1 MRLVRHPDAAAFAA
15 VALPYLAVDPARHT
29 ITLTM
34 LDGLLRSGAPP
45 ALAMTLHEDDVLVGA
60 VLRPAD
66 RGILVSGLP
75 PRYAGVV
82 AAALAGTQL
91 PGAVGPVAEAEAFAE
106 AWTAPVQ
113 HRFDQRLFEL
123 GTLTPPVGVPGAARP
138 ATAADAALLGAWR
151 AAFTAETGVGQS
163 GSRPPPE
170 VAVGQSGSRPPPEV
184 AVGQSG
190 SRPPP
195 EVAVGQTGSHPPPE
209 VAVGPGEWLW
219 QVDGVPV
226 AQASARPVIA
236 GMSRIGPVYTPPE
249 HRRHGYGAAV
259 TAAAS
264 RWALDVGARLV
275 VLFTDAGNPSTNAL
289 YPRLGYRYRHDAV
302 MLEFACPG

>member
-113 HRFDQRLFEL
+113 HRFDQRLFVL

-151 AAFTAETGVGQS
+151 AAFTAETGVGQT
-163 GSRPPPE
+163 GSHPPAE
-170 VAVGQSGSRPPPEV
+170 TH
-184 AVGQSG
+184 
-190 SRPPP
+190 
-195 EVAVGQTGSHPPPE
+195 VGQTGSHPPPE

>member
-113 HRFDQRLFEL
+113 HRFDQRLFAL

-151 AAFTAETGVGQS
+151 AAFTAETGVGQT
-163 GSRPPPE
+163 
-170 VAVGQSGSRPPPEV
+170 
-184 AVGQSG
+184 G

>member
-91 PGAVGPVAEAEAFAE
+91 PGAVGPLAEAEAFAE

-113 HRFDQRLFEL
+113 HRFDQRLFAL

-151 AAFTAETGVGQS
+151 AAFTAETGVGQI

-170 VAVGQSGSRPPPEV
+170 VAVGQTSSRPLPEV
-184 AVGQSG
+184 AVG
-190 SRPPP
+190 P
-195 EVAVGQTGSHPPPE
+195 TGSHPPPE

-259 TAAAS
+259 TVAAS
-264 RWALDVGARLV
+264 RWALDVGARCV
-275 VLFTDAGNPSTNAL
+275 VLFTDATNPTTNAL

-302 MLEFACPG
+302 MLEFARRG

>member
-1 MRLVRHPDAAAFAA
+1 
-15 VALPYLAVDPARHT
+15 
-29 ITLTM
+29 
-34 LDGLLRSGAPP
+34 
-45 ALAMTLHEDDVLVGA
+45 
-60 VLRPAD
+60 
-66 RGILVSGLP
+66 
-75 PRYAGVV
+75 
-82 AAALAGTQL
+82 
-91 PGAVGPVAEAEAFAE
+91 
-106 AWTAPVQ
+106 
-113 HRFDQRLFEL
+113 
-123 GTLTPPVGVPGAARP
+123 
-138 ATAADAALLGAWR
+138 
-151 AAFTAETGVGQS
+151 
-163 GSRPPPE
+163 
-170 VAVGQSGSRPPPEV
+170 
-184 AVGQSG
+184 
-190 SRPPP
+190 
-195 EVAVGQTGSHPPPE
+195 VGQTGSHPPE

>member
-60 VLRPAD
+60 VLRRAD
-66 RGILVSGLP
+66 RSILVSGLP

-113 HRFDQRLFEL
+113 HRFDQRLFAL

-151 AAFTAETGVGQS
+151 AAFAAETGVGQT

-170 VAVGQSGSRPPPEV
+170 VAVGQSGSHPPPEV

-190 SRPPP
+190 SHPPQ

-236 GMSRIGPVYTPPE
+236 GMSRIGPVYTQPE

>member
-106 AWTAPVQ
+106 AWQAPVQ
-113 HRFDQRLFEL
+113 HRFDQRLFVL

-151 AAFTAETGVGQS
+151 AAFTAETGVGQT
-163 GSRPPPE
+163 GSH
-170 VAVGQSGSRPPPEV
+170 
-184 AVGQSG
+184 
-190 SRPPP
+190 PP

>member
-15 VALPYLAVDPARHT
+15 VALPFFAADPARHT
-29 ITLTM
+29 ITLTT
-34 LDGLLRSGAPP
+34 LDGLLRAGAPP
-45 ALAMTLHEDDVLVGA
+45 ALAMTLHEDDELVGA
-60 VLRPAD
+60 VLR
-66 RGILVSGLP
+66 REGRSILVSGLP

-82 AAALAGTQL
+82 AAALAGAPL

-106 AWTAPVQ
+106 AWTAPVH
-113 HRFDQRLFEL
+113 HRFDQRLFAL

-138 ATAADAALLGAWR
+138 ATSADAALLGAWR
-151 AAFTAETGVGQS
+151 VAFTAETGVGQ
-163 GSRPPPE
+163 
-170 VAVGQSGSRPPPEV
+170 
-184 AVGQSG
+184 
-190 SRPPP
+190 
-195 EVAVGQTGSHPPPE
+195 TGSHPPE
-209 VAVGPGEWLW
+209 VAVGPGEWVW

-249 HRRHGYGAAV
+249 HRRHGYGAAA

-264 RWALDVGARLV
+264 RWALDVGARCV
-275 VLFTDAGNPSTNAL
+275 VLFTDARNPTTNAL

-302 MLEFACPG
+302 MLEFARVQGRRGG

>member
-151 AAFTAETGVGQS
+151 AAFTAETGVGQT

-184 AVGQSG
+184 
-190 SRPPP
+190 P
-195 EVAVGQTGSHPPPE
+195 VGQTGSHPPPE

-289 YPRLGYRYRHDAV
+289 YPRLGYRYHHDAV
-302 MLEFACPG
+302 MLEFARPG

>member
-106 AWTAPVQ
+106 AWTAPVH
-113 HRFDQRLFEL
+113 HRFDQRLFAL
-123 GTLTPPVGVPGAARP
+123 GTLTPPVGVRGAARP

-151 AAFTAETGVGQS
+151 AAFTAETGVGQT
-163 GSRPPPE
+163 
-170 VAVGQSGSRPPPEV
+170 
-184 AVGQSG
+184 G

-195 EVAVGQTGSHPPPE
+195 EVAVGQTGSRPPPAVAVGQTGSHPPE

>member
-60 VLRPAD
+60 VLRRAD

-113 HRFDQRLFEL
+113 HRFDQRLFAL

-151 AAFTAETGVGQS
+151 AAFTAETGVGQT
-163 GSRPPPE
+163 
-170 VAVGQSGSRPPPEV
+170 
-184 AVGQSG
+184 G

>member
-151 AAFTAETGVGQS
+151 AAFTAETGVGQT
-163 GSRPPPE
+163 
-170 VAVGQSGSRPPPEV
+170 GSRPPPEV

>member
-113 HRFDQRLFEL
+113 HRFDQRLFAL

-151 AAFTAETGVGQS
+151 AAFTAETGVGQT
-163 GSRPPPE
+163 
-170 VAVGQSGSRPPPEV
+170 
-184 AVGQSG
+184 G

-195 EVAVGQTGSHPPPE
+195 EVAVGQTGSRPPPAVAVGQTGSHPPE

-289 YPRLGYRYRHDAV
+289 YPRLGYRYHHDAV
-302 MLEFACPG
+302 MLEFARPG

>member
-113 HRFDQRLFEL
+113 HRFDQRLFVL

-151 AAFTAETGVGQS
+151 AAFTAETGVGQT
-163 GSRPPPE
+163 GSRPPSE
-170 VAVGQSGSRPPPEV
+170 VAVGQT
-184 AVGQSG
+184 G

>member
-113 HRFDQRLFEL
+113 HRFDQRLFAL

-151 AAFTAETGVGQS
+151 AAFTAETGVGQT
-163 GSRPPPE
+163 GSH
-170 VAVGQSGSRPPPEV
+170 
-184 AVGQSG
+184 
-190 SRPPP
+190 PP

-302 MLEFACPG
+302 MLEFARPG

>member
-15 VALPYLAVDPARHT
+15 VALPYLAVDPARNT

-151 AAFTAETGVGQS
+151 AAFTAETGVGQT

-184 AVGQSG
+184 AVGQTG
-190 SRPPP
+190 SHPPP

-289 YPRLGYRYRHDAV
+289 YPRLGYRYHHDAV
-302 MLEFACPG
+302 MLEFARPG

>member
-113 HRFDQRLFEL
+113 HRFDQRLFAL
-123 GTLTPPVGVPGAARP
+123 GTLTPPVGVRGAARP

-184 AVGQSG
+184 
-190 SRPPP
+190 P
-195 EVAVGQTGSHPPPE
+195 VGQTGSHPPPE

-275 VLFTDAGNPSTNAL
+275 VLFTEAGNPSTNAL
-289 YPRLGYRYRHDAV
+289 YPRLGYRYHHDAV
-302 MLEFACPG
+302 MLEFARPG

>member
-106 AWTAPVQ
+106 AWQAPVQ
-113 HRFDQRLFEL
+113 HRFDQRLFER

-151 AAFTAETGVGQS
+151 AAFTAEIAVGQA
-163 GSRPPPE
+163 GSHPPPE
-170 VAVGQSGSRPPPEV
+170 VAVGQTGSRSPP
-184 AVGQSG
+184 A
-190 SRPPP
+190 
-195 EVAVGQTGSHPPPE
+195 VAVGQTGSHPPPE

>member
-91 PGAVGPVAEAEAFAE
+91 PGAVGPLAEAEAFAE

-113 HRFDQRLFEL
+113 HRFDQRLFAL

-138 ATAADAALLGAWR
+138 ATAADAALLGTWR
-151 AAFTAETGVGQS
+151 AAFTTETGVGQT
-163 GSRPPPE
+163 GSRPPSE
-170 VAVGQSGSRPPPEV
+170 VAVGQT
-184 AVGQSG
+184 G

-289 YPRLGYRYRHDAV
+289 YPRLGYRYHHDAV
-302 MLEFACPG
+302 MLEFARPG

>member
-151 AAFTAETGVGQS
+151 AAFTAETGVGQT
-163 GSRPPPE
+163 
-170 VAVGQSGSRPPPEV
+170 
-184 AVGQSG
+184 G

-195 EVAVGQTGSHPPPE
+195 EVAVGQTGSRPPPAVAVGQTGSHPPE

-289 YPRLGYRYRHDAV
+289 YPRLGYRYHHDAV
-302 MLEFACPG
+302 MLEFARPG

>member
-60 VLRPAD
+60 VLRRAD

-91 PGAVGPVAEAEAFAE
+91 PGAVGPVDEAEAFAE
-106 AWTAPVQ
+106 TWQAPVH
-113 HRFDQRLFEL
+113 HRFDQRLFAL
-123 GTLTPPVGVPGAARP
+123 GTLTPPVGVPGAARR

-151 AAFTAETGVGQS
+151 AAFTAETGVGQT
-163 GSRPPPE
+163 
-170 VAVGQSGSRPPPEV
+170 
-184 AVGQSG
+184 G

-195 EVAVGQTGSHPPPE
+195 EVAVGQTGSHPPE

-289 YPRLGYRYRHDAV
+289 YPRLGYRYHHDAV
-302 MLEFACPG
+302 MLEFARPG

>member
-113 HRFDQRLFEL
+113 HRFDQRLFAL

-151 AAFTAETGVGQS
+151 AAFTAETGVGQT
-163 GSRPPPE
+163 
-170 VAVGQSGSRPPPEV
+170 
-184 AVGQSG
+184 G

-195 EVAVGQTGSHPPPE
+195 EVAVGQTGSHPPE

>member
-113 HRFDQRLFEL
+113 HRFDQRLFAL

-151 AAFTAETGVGQS
+151 AAFTAETGVGQT
-163 GSRPPPE
+163 
-170 VAVGQSGSRPPPEV
+170 
-184 AVGQSG
+184 G

-289 YPRLGYRYRHDAV
+289 YPRLGFRYRHDAV

>member
-45 ALAMTLHEDDVLVGA
+45 AQAMTLHEGDVLVGA
-60 VLRPAD
+60 VLRPEGK
-66 RGILVSGLP
+66 GILVSGLP

-113 HRFDQRLFEL
+113 HRFDQRLFAL

-151 AAFTAETGVGQS
+151 AAFAAETGVGQS
-163 GSRPPPE
+163 GSHPPPQ
-170 VAVGQSGSRPPPEV
+170 VAVGQS
-184 AVGQSG
+184 
-190 SRPPP
+190 
-195 EVAVGQTGSHPPPE
+195 GSHPPPE

>member
-113 HRFDQRLFEL
+113 HRFDQRLFAL
-123 GTLTPPVGVPGAARP
+123 GTLTPPVGVPGAARR

-151 AAFTAETGVGQS
+151 AAFTAETGVGQT
-163 GSRPPPE
+163 
-170 VAVGQSGSRPPPEV
+170 
-184 AVGQSG
+184 G

-302 MLEFACPG
+302 MLEFARRG

>member
-113 HRFDQRLFEL
+113 HRFDQRLFVL

-151 AAFTAETGVGQS
+151 AAFTAETGVGQT

-170 VAVGQSGSRPPPEV
+170 VAVGQSGSR
-184 AVGQSG
+184 
-190 SRPPP
+190 
-195 EVAVGQTGSHPPPE
+195 PPPE

>member
-15 VALPYLAVDPARHT
+15 VALPYLAVDPARNT

-45 ALAMTLHEDDVLVGA
+45 ALSMTLHEDDVLVGA

-91 PGAVGPVAEAEAFAE
+91 PGAVGPLAEAEAFAE

-151 AAFTAETGVGQS
+151 AAFTAETG
-163 GSRPPPE
+163 
-170 VAVGQSGSRPPPEV
+170 
-184 AVGQSG
+184 VGQSG

-289 YPRLGYRYRHDAV
+289 YPRLGFRYRHDAV

>member
-113 HRFDQRLFEL
+113 HRFDQRLFVL

-184 AVGQSG
+184 
-190 SRPPP
+190 P
-195 EVAVGQTGSHPPPE
+195 VGQTGSHPPPE

-275 VLFTDAGNPSTNAL
+275 VLFTEAGNPSTNAL
-289 YPRLGYRYRHDAV
+289 YPRLGYRYHHDAV
-302 MLEFACPG
+302 MLEFARPG

>member
-113 HRFDQRLFEL
+113 HRFDQRLFAL

-151 AAFTAETGVGQS
+151 AAFTAETGVGQT

-184 AVGQSG
+184 
-190 SRPPP
+190 P
-195 EVAVGQTGSHPPPE
+195 VGQTGSHPPPE

-249 HRRHGYGAAV
+249 HRHHGYGAAV

-302 MLEFACPG
+302 MLEFARRREE

>member
-106 AWTAPVQ
+106 AWQAPVQ
-113 HRFDQRLFEL
+113 HRFDQRLFVL

-151 AAFTAETGVGQS
+151 AAFTAETGVGQT

-170 VAVGQSGSRPPPEV
+170 VAVGQT
-184 AVGQSG
+184 G

-289 YPRLGYRYRHDAV
+289 YPRLGYRYHHDAV
-302 MLEFACPG
+302 MLEFARPG

>member
-91 PGAVGPVAEAEAFAE
+91 PGAVGPLAEAEAFAE

-113 HRFDQRLFEL
+113 HRFDQRLFAL

-151 AAFTAETGVGQS
+151 AAFTAETGVGQT
-163 GSRPPPE
+163 
-170 VAVGQSGSRPPPEV
+170 
-184 AVGQSG
+184 G

>member
-170 VAVGQSGSRPPPEV
+170 VAVGQTSSRPLPEV
-184 AVGQSG
+184 AVG
-190 SRPPP
+190 P
-195 EVAVGQTGSHPPPE
+195 TGSHPPPE

-289 YPRLGYRYRHDAV
+289 YPRLGYRYHHDAV
-302 MLEFACPG
+302 MLEFARPG

>member
-1 MRLVRHPDAAAFAA
+1 MRLVRHPHAAAFAA

-60 VLRPAD
+60 VLRRAD

-106 AWTAPVQ
+106 AWQAPVH
-113 HRFDQRLFEL
+113 HRFDQRLFAL
-123 GTLTPPVGVPGAARP
+123 GTLTPPVGVPGAARR

-151 AAFTAETGVGQS
+151 AAFTAETAVGQT
-163 GSRPPPE
+163 GSRPLPE
-170 VAVGQSGSRPPPEV
+170 VAVGP
-184 AVGQSG
+184 
-190 SRPPP
+190 
-195 EVAVGQTGSHPPPE
+195 TGSHPPPE

-226 AQASARPVIA
+226 AQASA
-236 GMSRIGPVYTPPE
+236 
-249 HRRHGYGAAV
+249 
-259 TAAAS
+259 
-264 RWALDVGARLV
+264 
-275 VLFTDAGNPSTNAL
+275 
-289 YPRLGYRYRHDAV
+289 
-302 MLEFACPG
+302 

>member
-106 AWTAPVQ
+106 AWQAPVQ
-113 HRFDQRLFEL
+113 HRFDQRLFVL

-151 AAFTAETGVGQS
+151 AAFTAETGVGQT
-163 GSRPPPE
+163 
-170 VAVGQSGSRPPPEV
+170 
-184 AVGQSG
+184 G

-195 EVAVGQTGSHPPPE
+195 EVAVGQTGSHPPE